1 MIPATSSA
9 HFSNAASLLDLT
21 TFAPPPV
28 ACRRHP
34 SDEST
39 TGTPP
44 VYQVHNPFC
53 GTGAFLPISQSF
65 GKHV

>member
-28 ACRRHP
+28 ACRAPPFGRVYHGY
-34 SDEST
+34 T
-39 TGTPP
+39 TGVP
-44 VYQVHNPFC
+44 
-53 GTGAFLPISQSF
+53 GAQPILWHGCIPTDLAKF
-65 GKHV
+65 R